1 MRLPVESFRLLSQM
15 DLAPNPPVPDGW
27 GGGGY
32 GMVMLILVLLV
43 LSLGAVFLYV
53 KRFGIA
59 RQSGKGKLEILETR
73 PLGGRQYLVVGKYG
87 HQAFLLGVVPG
98 RIDYLCR
105 LESAGDDTAFESAL
119 DAAQSRGP
127 GAGSP
132 LSRS

>member
-1 MRLPVESFRLLSQM
+1 MRLPVESFRILSQM
-15 DLAPNPPVPDGW
+15 DLAPNPPVPGGW

-32 GMVMLILVLLV
+32 GVVMLILVLLV
-43 LSLGAVFLYV
+43 LALGAVFLYV

-59 RQSGKGKLEILETR
+59 RQPGKGKLEILETR

-87 HQAFLLGVVPG
+87 HQAFLIGVVPG

-105 LESAGDDTAFESAL
+105 LESAEADMGFESAL
-119 DAAQSRGP
+119 EAAQSRGP

-132 LSRS
+132 PTRP